1 MTIVQ
6 SKRITMS
13 RILIQGA
20 LVLVALFGAI
30 TTAAAGQD
38 AATKAVY
45 HFTAQPMAVK
55 AGAPATFTVQIMGP
69 DMRPVT
75 GAKVS
80 ATRVDMG
87 PDGMAEMTGK
97 IVPAGSADPSRY
109 AFSTTLSMPGRWA
122 VTIEAQIPG
131 EAAPV
136 RGQVILEAK

>member
-1 MTIVQ
+1 
-6 SKRITMS
+6 MS

-20 LVLVALFGAI
+20 FALVALFGAI
-30 TTAAAGQD
+30 TTAAAGQG
-38 AATKAVY
+38 AATKAAY
-45 HFTAQPMAVK
+45 HFTAQPTVLK
-55 AGAPATFTVQIMGP
+55 AGALTTFTVQIMSP

-97 IVPAGSADPSRY
+97 VAAAGSTDPSRY
-109 AFSTTLSMPGRWA
+109 AFLTTLSMPGRWA
-122 VTIEAQIPG
+122 VSIEAKIPG

-136 RGQVILEAK
+136 RGQVILKAK